1 MYSLTD
7 IDLKDELTVSVQ
19 IDVEG
24 LLREIGDATLLQH
37 CGVQSAAEEFG
48 CELLEHLDSE
58 EVLDQIDTNTLI
70 EEINDRG
77 GVAAKDWAGLFTD
90 DFTLIRDILDAIRD
104 EGETGEI
111 ISWLKDEG
119 YRVTNADDD
128 DVIVIEKS
136 KLESVVDR
144 HIVSEMVQV
153 IKQADEMK
161 DVLLA
166 TASMLAEST
175 RKTAAKSSE
184 RVFNGILAELNKE
197 DGE

>member
-1 MYSLTD
+1 MSGT
-7 IDLKDELTVSVQ
+7 IEATIRVDE
-19 IDVEG
+19 I
-24 LLREIGDATLLQH
+24 I
-37 CGVQSAAEEFG
+37 
-48 CELLEHLDSE
+48 
-58 EVLDQIDTNTLI
+58 DQIDTDTLI

-77 GVAAKDWAGLFTD
+77 GGAAKDWAGVFTD

-104 EGETGEI
+104 EGEPGEL

-119 YRVTNADDD
+119 YRVTNADD

-166 TASMLAEST
+166 TASMLEEST

-184 RVFNGILAELNKE
+184 RLFNGILAELNKE

>member
-1 MYSLTD
+1 MSGT
-7 IDLKDELTVSVQ
+7 IEATIRVDE
-19 IDVEG
+19 I
-24 LLREIGDATLLQH
+24 I
-37 CGVQSAAEEFG
+37 
-48 CELLEHLDSE
+48 
-58 EVLDQIDTNTLI
+58 DQIDTDTLI

-77 GVAAKDWAGLFTD
+77 GVAAEDWVALFD
-90 DFTLIRDILDAIRD
+90 GNHEYIEDMLNGIRDAA
-104 EGETGEI
+104 ETEEI
-111 ISWLKDEG
+111 ISWLKREG
-119 YRVTNADDD
+119 YRVTNADD

-184 RVFNGILAELNKE
+184 RVFNGFLAELNKE